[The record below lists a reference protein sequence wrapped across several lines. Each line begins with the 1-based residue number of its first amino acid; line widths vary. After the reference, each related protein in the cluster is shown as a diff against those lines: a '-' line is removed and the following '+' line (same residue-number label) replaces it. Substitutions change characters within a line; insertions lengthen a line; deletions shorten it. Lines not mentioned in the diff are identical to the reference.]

1 MSFIARPLS
10 EALGA
15 RDEPTAGFEGFNLAD
30 QSLPYPFR
38 DVRTEHSGQFQRPIQ
53 KTEFFYNKLL
63 RKMGVQFNDDN

>member
-1 MSFIARPLS
+1 MKPKPSNSPKEDPFVKQLHPDPVLV
-10 EALGA
+10 
-15 RDEPTAGFEGFNLAD
+15 AD

-63 RKMGVQFNDDN
+63 QKMGVQFNDDN